1 MTGSH
6 NKGTL
11 YFQLGAGFG
20 HLNIRTL
27 SQDAGAVGKLFTNS
41 REVLNALRTLTFV
54 ISGRADSI
62 TKDLLASRVHAHW
75 VAPKQ
80 IRHEICQMF
89 YTCKI
94 LGFFNFTQK
103 NA

>member
-1 MTGSH
+1 MQELWTNLSP
-6 NKGTL
+6 T
-11 YFQLGAGFG
+11 AG
-20 HLNIRTL
+20 
-27 SQDAGAVGKLFTNS
+27 KKY
-41 REVLNALRTLTFV
+41 ALRTLTFV

-89 YTCKI
+89 YTSEI
-94 LGFFNFTQK
+94 S
-103 NA
+103 